1 MSPEFFQWREWG
13 VERVRTSQNIT
24 IPGIVGERPISVW
37 TPQQTPKG
45 LALFFDGQNIFDDQG
60 TLAGGL
66 HTHSYFQA
74 REQAGLAVPLVVGL
88 HHGPL
93 REQELSPFPPFPD
106 QPGLGATILS
116 WVQGILIPELQR
128 EFQCEFSSEH
138 NLIGGSSL
146 GGLLALYGLFHYPD
160 LYQRALVMSPA
171 LWPDRFAIFQDL
183 MMCLPAETAKI
194 YLDHGQKEGPAE
206 DPKQLGQILFEQSKL
221 MSDLLDVLGFTP
233 GERLIWLP
241 DPEGQHNET
250 AWRRR
255 LPAALDFLLADLH

>member
-1 MSPEFFQWREWG
+1 MSPEFFQWRESG

-45 LALFFDGQNIFDDQG
+45 LALFFDGQNIFGDQG

-194 YLDHGQKEGPAE
+194 YLDHGQKEGPA
-206 DPKQLGQILFEQSKL
+206 D
-221 MSDLLDVLGFTP
+221 
-233 GERLIWLP
+233 
-241 DPEGQHNET
+241 
-250 AWRRR
+250 RRR
-255 LPAALDFLLADLH
+255 SGRGILGPRISGFQAIAALARSSRARCHPNSGRHLLGARLHARRHAGRRP